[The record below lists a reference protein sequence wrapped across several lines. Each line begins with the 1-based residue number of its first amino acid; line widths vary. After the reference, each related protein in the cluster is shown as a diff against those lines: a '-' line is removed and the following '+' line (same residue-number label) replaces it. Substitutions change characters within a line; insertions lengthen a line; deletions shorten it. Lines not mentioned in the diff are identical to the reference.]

1 MLGQLA
7 SVAGIG
13 KVCRVGWRDVQA
25 LESGNVGWRDVAGIG
40 KVCRVGWRDVA
51 GIGKV
56 CRVDWRDVA
65 GRAGELWFF
74 RLMKGLR
81 MKNAGR

>member
-1 MLGQLA
+1 MLDSWRDVADIGKVCRVDWRD
-7 SVAGIG
+7 VAGIG

-25 LESGNVGWRDVAGIG
+25 LESGNVGWRDVAG
-40 KVCRVGWRDVA
+40 
-51 GIGKV
+51 
-56 CRVDWRDVA
+56 
-65 GRAGELWFF
+65 RAGELWFF

>member
-1 MLGQLA
+1 MLG
-7 SVAGIG
+7 SWRDVADIG
-13 KVCRVGWRDVQA
+13 KVCRVD
-25 LESGNVGWRDVAGIG
+25 WRDVAGIG